1 MGNEGTTA
9 KGQASKNGAHDSS
22 HDKESSPA
30 KSLFSGRILES
41 RVFPFP
47 TLSVEEKETLGLVLE
62 SIDKLLGPKT
72 EEFRKYDVAG
82 EQPEAYVEELKAAG
96 LFSLI
101 IPTEYDGLGLS
112 NSAYSRVLQ
121 QTSRHDASTSLTIGA
136 HSSIGMKALLL
147 FGNDEQKKKYL
158 PRLATGEL
166 IAAFCLTE
174 AGAGSDAASIT
185 TTATKNGDG
194 TWTLN
199 GEKIWITNGG
209 TAGFYTVFARTD
221 SPEGKITAFLVERE
235 WAGVSSGP
243 KEDKMGIRAS
253 CTTTVRFTDVK
264 VPTEA
269 MLGEEG
275 KGFKVAMAVLNNGR
289 TGLGGGC
296 VGAMKKLIEAAVSQA
311 TQRKQFGRSIAEFQ
325 LVKEKIAMMS
335 MLCFASESVVT
346 MVGHYVDSGVED
358 FSVEAAISKVF
369 ISEALWQVADEALQI
384 AGGNG
389 FMREYPY
396 ERVVR
401 DSRINRIFEGTNEIL
416 RLFVGLS
423 GMKDAGE
430 ELKDVAR
437 GLSGIFNDP
446 IKGFGVLSSYAS
458 KKVAQVT
465 TIGRERLSFVHP
477 ALKNEATEMAQGVAK
492 LGQCVEVVLKR
503 HGKGIIGEQLSTKRV
518 ADACIDLFVGL
529 CVLSRVSAMI
539 AEKGEAACSTE
550 ISMVK
555 VYAQFAR
562 TRIANSLRALSK
574 NEDRALLSLADSV
587 IGKGGYTW
595 DIL

>member
-1 MGNEGTTA
+1 MTDTQKIA
-9 KGQASKNGAHDSS
+9 DSKDQKSVKGDSA
-22 HDKESSPA
+22 EISPA
-30 KSLFSGRILES
+30 KSLFSGRVVES
-41 RVFPFP
+41 KVYPFP
-47 TLSVEEKETLGLVLE
+47 RLSDDERETLQLVLE
-62 SIDKLLGPKT
+62 SVDKLLGGR
-72 EEFRKYDVAG
+72 EHEFRAFDTEGV
-82 EQPEAYVEELKAAG
+82 QPDAYVEELKAAG

-101 IPTEYDGLGLS
+101 IPSEYEGLGLS

-121 QTSRHDASTSLTIGA
+121 QTSRYDGSTSLTIGA
-136 HSSIGMKALLL
+136 HSSIGLKALLL
-147 FGNDEQKKKYL
+147 FGTDEQKAKYL
-158 PRLATGEL
+158 PKLASGEL

-185 TTATKNGDG
+185 TTATKNSDG

-209 TAGFYTVFARTD
+209 TAGFYTVFARTESD
-221 SPEGKITAFLVERE
+221 AGKITAFIVERE
-235 WAGVSSGP
+235 WAGVSTGP

-264 VPTEA
+264 VPSDA

-296 VGAMKKLIEAAVSQA
+296 VGAMKRLIEASIAQA
-311 TQRKQFGRSIAEFQ
+311 TQRKQFGKPISDYQ
-325 LVKEKIAMMS
+325 LIREKIATMT

-346 MVGHYVDSGVED
+346 MVGHYVDSGVDD

-416 RLFVGLS
+416 RLFIGLS
-423 GMKDAGE
+423 GMKDAGA
-430 ELKDVAR
+430 ELKDVSR
-437 GLSGIFNDP
+437 GLAGIFNDP
-446 IKGFGVLSSYAS
+446 IKGFGILSLYAS
-458 KKVAQVT
+458 KKAAEVSSLARGKIT
-465 TIGRERLSFVHP
+465 FAAP
-477 ALKNEATEMAQGVAK
+477 ALRDDALELMKGVAK
-492 LGQCVEVVLKR
+492 LGQNVEVVLKK
-503 HGKGIIGEQLSTKRV
+503 HGKGIIGEQLATKRI

-529 CVLSRVSAMI
+529 CVLSRVSSMI
-539 AEKGEAACSTE
+539 AEKGEDACRDE
-550 ISMVK
+550 IQIVK
-555 VYAQFAR
+555 VYLQFAR
-562 TRIANSLRALSK
+562 TRVSNSLKAIHR
-574 NEDRALLSLADSV
+574 NEDAALNALAESM
-587 IGKGGYTW
+587 ISKGQFPW
-595 DIL
+595 DIV